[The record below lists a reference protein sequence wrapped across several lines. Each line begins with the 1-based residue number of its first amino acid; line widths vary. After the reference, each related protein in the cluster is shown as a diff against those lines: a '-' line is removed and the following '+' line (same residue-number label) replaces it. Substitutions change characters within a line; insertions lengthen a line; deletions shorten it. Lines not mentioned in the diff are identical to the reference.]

1 MGIAVQFIVRLV
13 LFVIDLIRLG
23 LQEIEDLGF
32 RLQYGNIGGLDR
44 RSRREVLTTMKRLR
58 ALRKQGL
65 YVYGASNR
73 LRVKGSPLNVA
84 ITQGGAT
91 AGSPAIA
98 GGGIAGTSGLCGVV
112 ESAKDANNNAVLHM
126 EGVWS
131 LAFTV
136 VGALAVGDPIYMI
149 QASGVLTQTAAGNRL
164 FGYSLT
170 VAGAGATTISVKLA
184 GSN

>member
-1 MGIAVQFIVRLV
+1 MK
-13 LFVIDLIRLG
+13 LFALFARFFEAAEDALFLIRYGQVGALNRSDRRDVIRTMKA
-23 LQEIEDLGF
+23 LA
-32 RLQYGNIGGLDR
+32 RLQ
-44 RSRREVLTTMKRLR
+44 K
-58 ALRKQGL
+58 AGL

-73 LRVKGSPLNVA
+73 VRAKGTPLSILIA
-84 ITQGGAT
+84 AGGVT

-98 GGGIAGTSGLCGVV
+98 GNAVAGTSGLCGVV
-112 ESAKDANNNAVLHM
+112 ESAKDGSNLAVLHM

-136 VGALAVGDPIYMI
+136 VGTLAVGDPIYMI
-149 QASGVLTQTAAGNRL
+149 QASAVLTQTAAGNRL

-170 VAGAGATTISVKLA
+170 AAGAGATTILVKLA